1 MSAIFADT
9 FYFIGLMSSDDKVHE
24 RCVQFSRQYRGII
37 VTTSWVLT
45 ELADGLAKPPLRVGV
60 GRLIEHV
67 RASSRFR
74 VIPLSE
80 SLLERGLSRYGKRP
94 DKEWSLT
101 DCISFVVMEDER
113 ITEALTG
120 DRHFEQ
126 AGFAALLK

>member
-9 FYFIGLMSSDDKVHE
+9 FYFIGLMSSNDEVHD
-24 RCVQFSRQYRGII
+24 RCVEFSRQHRGII

-60 GRLIEHV
+60 GKLIAHV

-80 SLLERGLSRYGKRP
+80 SLFERGLIR
-94 DKEWSLT
+94 
-101 DCISFVVMEDER
+101 C
-113 ITEALTG
+113 G